1 MLPHRIGTGD
11 VLITVQQPHKNQMS
25 TKTEIS
31 VSLEELTIPATVHS
45 GANQHSVDIIDNEIL
60 EIFCY
65 YFPVRLNNSSL

>member
-11 VLITVQQPHKNQMS
+11 VVITVQQPHKDQQMS

-45 GANQHSVDIIDNEIL
+45 GANQHSG
-60 EIFCY
+60 Y
-65 YFPVRLNNSSL
+65 Y

>member
-45 GANQHSVDIIDNEIL
+45 GANQHSG
-60 EIFCY
+60 Y
-65 YFPVRLNNSSL
+65 Y